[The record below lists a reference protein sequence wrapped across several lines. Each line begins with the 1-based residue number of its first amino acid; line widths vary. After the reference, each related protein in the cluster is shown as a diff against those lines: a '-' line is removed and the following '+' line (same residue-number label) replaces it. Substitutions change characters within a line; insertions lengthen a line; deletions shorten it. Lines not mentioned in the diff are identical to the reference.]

1 MAGDETVDF
10 FATFAPDRDR
20 MRATGVPLTV
30 VMAEESRGSWSG
42 TASRWLAAGTG
53 AELLELPGG
62 HVGFLAD
69 PDGLV
74 ELVDRVAGSH
84 MPAAGGGS

>member
-1 MAGDETVDF
+1 M
-10 FATFAPDRDR
+10 
-20 MRATGVPLTV
+20 
-30 VMAEESRGSWSG
+30 G

-62 HVGFLAD
+62 HVGFLVD

-84 MPAAGGGS
+84 IPAAGGAS

>member
-1 MAGDETVDF
+1 VAG
-10 FATFAPDRDR
+10 
-20 MRATGVPLTV
+20 
-30 VMAEESRGSWSG
+30 S
-42 TASRWLAAGTG
+42 GTG

-84 MPAAGGGS
+84 MPAAGGAS

>member
-1 MAGDETVDF
+1 
-10 FATFAPDRDR
+10 
-20 MRATGVPLTV
+20 
-30 VMAEESRGSWSG
+30 MAEESRESWSG

-84 MPAAGGGS
+84 MPAAGGAS